1 MGGGLMQLVA
11 HGAQDVYLT
20 GNADI
25 TFFKVVYRRHTN
37 FAVEAIEQTFNGN
50 ADFGRKVSVT
60 VSRNADLITRT
71 YLQVTLPAVSTLD
84 DTGFSW
90 VREIGHF
97 LINNV
102 SVEIGGQQ
110 IDKHYGEWLSI
121 WNSLTLPVGKQAG
134 YDRMIGNIPE
144 LVGTENTQAG
154 LNGFSASGTGVEV
167 AATAATTLYV
177 PLIFWFNRNAGL
189 ALPLIALQ
197 YHEVKICIEFATYAK
212 IHRGVHE
219 GSTPQLGD
227 ASLYID
233 YVYLARDERRRF
245 AQSAH
250 EYLIE
255 QLQFHGDDSISSGTN
270 HKIKLNFNHPVKE
283 LVWVVQSD
291 AAVATGNSNQPNNWT
306 DNVDPDLT
314 TATNP
319 VSDTLIQLNGHER
332 FSVRDGTYFN
342 VVQPFQHHTNT
353 PAAGVN
359 LYSFCEKPEEHQ
371 PTGSANFS
379 RIDNANLLVTL
390 GSSIAGNIKIYAVN
404 YNVLRIMS
412 GMGGLA
418 FAN

>member
-1 MGGGLMQLVA
+1 MQLVA

-37 FAVEAIEQTFNGN
+37 FAVEAIEQTFNGT

-71 YLQVTLPAVSTLD
+71 YLQVTLPAVTAAGA
-84 DTGFSW
+84 GFSW

-102 SVEIGGQQ
+102 TCEIGGQQ

-134 YDRMIGNIPE
+134 YDTMIGNVPS
-144 LVGTENTQAG
+144 LVGTTNDGVGHATDN
-154 LNGFSASGTGVEV
+154 NGGPTE
-167 AATAATTLYV
+167 ATTLYI
-177 PLIFWFNRNAGL
+177 PLQFWFNRNAGL

-197 YHEVKICIEFATYAK
+197 YHEVKICVEFATYAK
-212 IHRGVHE
+212 VHRGTA
-219 GSTPQLGD
+219 SATPVLGD
-227 ASLYID
+227 ASLYVD

-255 QLQFHGDDSISSGTN
+255 QLQFHGDDSVSSGLN

-283 LVWVVQSD
+283 LIWVVQKDANVTAGSD
-291 AAVATGNSNQPNNWT
+291 NNQPSNWT
-306 DNVDPDLT
+306 MTPEFDGPSGTFGGLLND
-314 TATNP
+314 TNP
-319 VSDTLIQLNGHER
+319 VADALIQLNGHDR
-332 FSVRDGTYFN
+332 FSVRAGTYFN
-342 VVQPFQHHTNT
+342 VVQPYQHHTNT
-353 PAAGVN
+353 PATGINV
-359 LYSFCEKPEEHQ
+359 YSFCEKPEEHQ

-379 RIDNANLLVTL
+379 RIDNANLLLTLTGAVT
-390 GSSIAGNIKIYAVN
+390 GNVRIYALN